1 MVILIVDDE
10 RGLTRLLQ
18 EALEAEG
25 DVCLVAQDVAEAE
38 MILRTTKVDAMA
50 LDLGMPGRDPFE
62 WFLELKSLDPSFARR
77 TLITTGRGL
86 ADEEVARIEATGAG
100 VLPKPFRLKQLREAL
115 HQRLGPSD
123 A

>member
-62 WFLELKSLDPSFARR
+62 WFLEIKSADPTFARR

-86 ADEEVARIEATGAG
+86 GDEDIARIQATGAG

-115 HQRLGPSD
+115 HQRLDRGD

>member
-62 WFLELKSLDPSFARR
+62 WFLEVKSADPSFARR

-86 ADEEVARIEATGAG
+86 DEADVARIEATGAKL
-100 VLPKPFRLKQLREAL
+100 LPKPFRLRQLREAL
-115 HQRLGPSD
+115 HERLTKPD